1 MLTPCA
7 ALFYPSRMDFE
18 LSEENRLIKDTARR
32 LARDIIAPRAKELD
46 ETGEYP
52 HDYFEAFKNAGM
64 LGMALPES
72 MGGTGNGI
80 LPLCLAIEEVAKYE
94 CGAGLMLVLSGLP
107 TRPIMFGGTPEQQ
120 QKYLPSLAAGDT
132 KAAFCLTEPDH
143 GSDAANLQTRAVR
156 DGDDYILNGN
166 KVYISGGTV
175 ADYLTVFARTGGPG
189 AKGISAFV
197 VDAHAPGVNID
208 RTDDKMGVRSVPTA
222 HFSFQDVRVPAENLL
237 GLEEG
242 NGFNHAMLTLNSM
255 RPTVGARGVGLAEGC
270 IAYALEWARERK
282 AFGSAVIDFEAI
294 QFMFADMAI
303 QVEAARNL
311 VYKAAWLV
319 DQGKFGKEHAHN
331 LSIAKAYATEVAN
344 KVAFDSL
351 QVLGAQ
357 GYMKDHPLERHYRDA
372 RQLMIVEGT
381 SQVQR
386 VVISRAMIDR
396 NLVYG

>member
-1 MLTPCA
+1 
-7 ALFYPSRMDFE
+7 MDFE
-18 LSEENRLIKDTARR
+18 LTEEQRLIRDTARR
-32 LARDIIAPRAKELD
+32 IAKDVVAPRAKELD

-52 HDYFEAFKNAGM
+52 HDYFEAFKKAGL
-64 LGMALPES
+64 LGMAIPES

-107 TRPIMFGGTPEQQ
+107 TRPIMFGGTSEQQ
-120 QKYLPSLAAGDT
+120 QKWLPALANGDR

-143 GSDAANLQTRAVR
+143 GSDAAALETRATR

-175 ADYLTVFARTGGPG
+175 ADQLTVFARTGGPG

-222 HFSFQDVRVPAENLL
+222 HFSFSDVRVPSENLL
-237 GLEEG
+237 GGAEG
-242 NGFNHAMLTLNSM
+242 AGFNHAMLTLNSM
-255 RPTVGARGVGLAEGC
+255 RPTVGARGVGLAEGAA
-270 IAYALEWARERK
+270 AYALEWARERK
-282 AFGSAVIDFEAI
+282 AFGNSVIDFEAI
-294 QFMFADMAI
+294 QFMFADLAI
-303 QVEAARNL
+303 QIEAARNL

-319 DQGKFGKEHAHN
+319 DQGKFMKEYAHN
-331 LSIAKAYATEVAN
+331 LSIAKAYATEMAN
-344 KVAFDSL
+344 KVAFDAL

-386 VVISRAMIDR
+386 VVISRSMIDR
-396 NLVYG
+396 SLVYG

>member
-1 MLTPCA
+1 
-7 ALFYPSRMDFE
+7 MDFE
-18 LSEENRLIKDTARR
+18 LSEEHRLIKDTARR
-32 LARDIIAPRAKELD
+32 IARDVVAPRAKDLD
-46 ETGEYP
+46 ETGQYP
-52 HDYFEAFKNAGM
+52 HDYFEAFKSAGL
-64 LGMALPES
+64 LGMAIPEE

-94 CGAGLMLVLSGLP
+94 CGAGLMLVLTGLP
-107 TRPIMFGGTPEQQ
+107 NRPIVFGGTKEQQ
-120 QKYLPSLAAGDT
+120 QKYLPNAANGVT
-132 KAAFCLTEPDH
+132 KGAFCLTEPDH
-143 GSDAANLQTRAVR
+143 GSDAANLKTRATR

-222 HFSFQDVRVPAENLL
+222 HFSFSDVRVPAENLL
-237 GLEEG
+237 GLAEG
-242 NGFNHAMLTLNSM
+242 AGFNHAMLTLNSM
-255 RPTVGARGVGLAEGC
+255 RPTVGARGVGLAEG
-270 IAYALEWARERK
+270 AASYALEWARERK
-282 AFGSAVIDFEAI
+282 AFGSSVIDFEAI

-303 QVEAARNL
+303 QIEAARNL

-319 DQGKFGKEHAHN
+319 DQGKFGKEYAHN
-331 LSIAKAYATEVAN
+331 LSIAKAYATEMANNVAS
-344 KVAFDSL
+344 AAL

-372 RQLMIVEGT
+372 RQLMIVEGS

-386 VVISRAMIDR
+386 VVISRNMIDR

>member
-1 MLTPCA
+1 
-7 ALFYPSRMDFE
+7 MDFE
-18 LSEENRLIKDTARR
+18 LSEEHRLIKETARR
-32 LARDIIAPRAKELD
+32 IAREVVAPRAKEAD
-46 ETGEYP
+46 QTGEYP
-52 HDYFEAFKNAGM
+52 DDFFEAFKKAGL
-64 LGMALPES
+64 LGMAIPES

-80 LPLCLAIEEVAKYE
+80 LPICLAIEEVAKYE

-107 TRPIMFGGTPEQQ
+107 NKPLVLGGNAEQQ
-120 QKYLPSLAAGDT
+120 QKWLPNVAVGTT
-132 KAAFCLTEPDH
+132 KSAFCLTEPDH
-143 GSDAANLQTRAVR
+143 GSDAANLETRAVR

-175 ADYLTVFARTGGPG
+175 ADWLTVFARTGGPG

-197 VDAHAPGVNID
+197 VDAHSPGVNID

-222 HFSFQDVRVPAENLL
+222 HFSFSDVRVPAENLL
-237 GLEEG
+237 GGVEG
-242 NGFNHAMLTLNSM
+242 QGFNTAMLTLNSM
-255 RPTVGARGVGLAEGC
+255 RPTVGARGVGLAEG
-270 IAYALEWARERK
+270 AASYALEWARERK
-282 AFGSAVIDFEAI
+282 AFGNAVIDFEAI

-303 QVEAARNL
+303 QIEAARNL

-319 DQGKFGKEHAHN
+319 DQGKYTREYAHN
-331 LSIAKAYATEVAN
+331 LSIAKAYATEMAN
-344 KVAFDSL
+344 KVAFDAL

-372 RQLMIVEGT
+372 RQLMIVEGS

-396 NLVYG
+396 TLVYG

>member
-1 MLTPCA
+1 
-7 ALFYPSRMDFE
+7 MDFE
-18 LSEENRLIKDTARR
+18 LSDEHRLIKDAARR
-32 LARDIIAPRAKELD
+32 IARDVIAPRAKEVD

-52 HDYFEAFKNAGM
+52 HDFFDAFRDAGL
-64 LGMALPES
+64 LGMAIPEA

-94 CGAGLMLVLSGLP
+94 CGAGLMLVLTGLP
-107 TRPIMFGGTPEQQ
+107 NRPIVFGGNAEQQ
-120 QKYLPSLAAGDT
+120 QRVLPGASSGET
-132 KAAFCLTEPDH
+132 KGAFCLTEPDH
-143 GSDAANLQTRAVR
+143 GSDAANLETRAVR
-156 DGDDYILNGN
+156 DGDDYVLNGN

-237 GLEEG
+237 GLAEG
-242 NGFNHAMLTLNSM
+242 NGFNHAMLTLNSL
-255 RPTVGARGVGLAEGC
+255 RPTVGARGVGLAEGAA
-270 IAYALEWARERK
+270 AYALDWARDRK
-282 AFGSAVIDFEAI
+282 AFGSTVIDFEAI

-303 QVEAARNL
+303 EIEAARNL

-319 DQGKFGKEHAHN
+319 DQGKYTREYAHN
-331 LSIAKAYATEVAN
+331 LSIAKAYATEMAN
-344 KVAFDSL
+344 RVAFNAL

-386 VVISRAMIDR
+386 VVISRSMIDR

>member
-1 MLTPCA
+1 
-7 ALFYPSRMDFE
+7 MDFE
-18 LSEENRLIKDTARR
+18 LSEEHRMIKDTARR
-32 LARDIIAPRAKELD
+32 IARDVVAPRAKELD

-52 HDYFEAFKNAGM
+52 EDIFQAFKQAGL
-64 LGMALPES
+64 LGMAIPES

-107 TRPIMFGGTPEQQ
+107 TRPIMFGGTAEQH
-120 QKYLPSLAAGDT
+120 QKWLPSLCSGER

-175 ADYLTVFARTGGPG
+175 ADQLTVFARTGGPG

-197 VDAHAPGVNID
+197 VDAHAPGVVID

-237 GLEEG
+237 GGAEG
-242 NGFNHAMLTLNSM
+242 AGFNHAMLTLNSM
-255 RPTVGARGVGLAEGC
+255 RPTVGARGVGLAEG
-270 IAYALEWARERK
+270 AAGYAMEWARERK
-282 AFGSAVIDFEAI
+282 AFGSSVIDFEAI
-294 QFMFADMAI
+294 QFMFAEMAI
-303 QVEAARNL
+303 QIEAARNL

-319 DQGKFGKEHAHN
+319 DQGKFGKEYAHN
-331 LSIAKAYATEVAN
+331 LSIAKAYATEMAN
-344 KVAFDSL
+344 RVAFDAL

-372 RQLMIVEGT
+372 RQLTIVEGT

-386 VVISRAMIDR
+386 VVISRSMIDR

>member
-1 MLTPCA
+1 MQ
-7 ALFYPSRMDFE
+7 FE

-32 LARDIIAPRAKELD
+32 IAKDIVAPRAKELD

-52 HDYFEAFKNAGM
+52 HDFFEAFKKAGL
-64 LGMALPES
+64 LGMAIPEE

-94 CGAGLMLVLSGLP
+94 CGAGLMLVLTGLP
-107 TRPIMFGGTPEQQ
+107 NRPIVFGGTSEQQ
-120 QKYLPSLAAGDT
+120 QRWLPDAASGAT
-132 KAAFCLTEPDH
+132 KGAFCLTEPDH
-143 GSDAANLQTRAVR
+143 GSDAANLETRAVR
-156 DGDDYILNGN
+156 DGDDYVLNGN

-189 AKGISAFV
+189 PKGISAFV
-197 VDAHAPGVNID
+197 VDAKSPGVNID

-222 HFSFQDVRVPAENLL
+222 HFSFQDVRVPADNLL
-237 GLEEG
+237 GGVEG
-242 NGFNHAMLTLNSM
+242 NGFNHAMLTLNSL
-255 RPTVGARGVGLAEGC
+255 RPTVGARGVGLAEG
-270 IAYALEWARERK
+270 AASYALEWARERK
-282 AFGSAVIDFEAI
+282 AFGNAVIDFEAI

-303 QVEAARNL
+303 QIEAARNL

-319 DQGKFGKEHAHN
+319 DQGKFTREYAHH
-331 LSIAKAYATEVAN
+331 LSIAKAFATEMAN
-344 KVAFDSL
+344 KVAFDAL

-372 RQLMIVEGT
+372 RQLTIVEGT

-396 NLVYG
+396 ALVYG

>member
-1 MLTPCA
+1 
-7 ALFYPSRMDFE
+7 MDFE
-18 LSEENRLIKDTARR
+18 LSDEHKLIKDTARR
-32 LARDIIAPRAKELD
+32 IARDIVAPRAKELD
-46 ETGEYP
+46 ETGIYP
-52 HDYFEAFKNAGM
+52 EDYFQAFKKAGL
-64 LGMALPES
+64 LGMAIPDD

-94 CGAGLMLVLSGLP
+94 CGAGLMLVLTGLP
-107 TRPIMFGGTPEQQ
+107 NRPIVFGGTKEQQ
-120 QKYLPSLAAGDT
+120 QRYLPDAATGAT

-143 GSDAANLQTRAVR
+143 GSDAAALETRATR

-197 VDAHAPGVNID
+197 VDAHSPGVNID
-208 RTDDKMGVRSVPTA
+208 RTDDKMGVRSIPTA
-222 HFSFQDVRVPAENLL
+222 HFSFQDVRVPAGNLL
-237 GLEEG
+237 GLAEG

-255 RPTVGARGVGLAEGC
+255 RPTVGARGVGLAEG
-270 IAYALEWARERK
+270 AASYALEWARERK
-282 AFGSAVIDFEAI
+282 AFGNAVIDFQAI

-303 QVEAARNL
+303 QIEAARNL

-319 DQGKFGKEHAHN
+319 DQGKYTREYAHN
-331 LSIAKAYATEVAN
+331 LSIAKAYATEMAN
-344 KVAFDSL
+344 KVAFDAL

-372 RQLMIVEGT
+372 RQLMIVEGS

-386 VVISRAMIDR
+386 VVISRSMIDR
-396 NLVYG
+396 TLVYG

>member
-1 MLTPCA
+1 ME
-7 ALFYPSRMDFE
+7 FE
-18 LSEENRLIKDTARR
+18 LSEEHRLIKETARR
-32 LARDIIAPRAKELD
+32 IAREVVAPRAKALD

-52 HDYFEAFKNAGM
+52 HDYFEAFKKAGL
-64 LGMALPES
+64 LGMAIPEA

-80 LPLCLAIEEVAKYE
+80 LPICLAIEEVAKYE
-94 CGAGLMLVLSGLP
+94 CGAGLLLVLSGLP
-107 TRPIMFGGTPEQQ
+107 TRPMVFGGTKEQQ
-120 QKYLPSLAAGDT
+120 LKYLPALARGDA
-132 KAAFCLTEPDH
+132 KGAFCLTEPDH
-143 GSDAANLQTRAVR
+143 GSDAANLETRATR

-189 AKGISAFV
+189 ARGISAFV
-197 VDAHAPGVNID
+197 VDAHAPGVHID

-222 HFSFQDVRVPAENLL
+222 HFSFTDVRVPAENLL
-237 GLEEG
+237 GLQEG

-255 RPTVGARGVGLAEGC
+255 RPTVGARGVGLAEG
-270 IAYALEWARERK
+270 AASYALEWARERK
-282 AFGSAVIDFEAI
+282 AFGSSVIDFEAI

-303 QVEAARNL
+303 QIEAARNL

-319 DQGKFGKEHAHN
+319 DQGKYTREYAHH
-331 LSIAKAYATEVAN
+331 LSIAKTFATEMANRVASD
-344 KVAFDSL
+344 AL

-372 RQLMIVEGT
+372 RQLMIVEGS

-396 NLVYG
+396 TLVYG

>member
-32 LARDIIAPRAKELD
+32 LAKDIIAPRAKELD

-319 DQGKFGKEHAHN
+319 DQGKFGKEYAHN

>member
-1 MLTPCA
+1 V
-7 ALFYPSRMDFE
+7 DFE
-18 LSEENRLIKDTARR
+18 LSEENRLIKETARR
-32 LARDIIAPRAKELD
+32 IAREVVAPRAKELD

-52 HDYFEAFKNAGM
+52 HDYFEAFKKAGM
-64 LGMALPES
+64 LGMAIPED

-94 CGAGLMLVLSGLP
+94 CGAGLMLVLTGLP
-107 TRPIMFGGTPEQQ
+107 NRPIVFGGTKEQQ
-120 QKYLPSLAAGDT
+120 LKWLPDAANGVT

-143 GSDAANLQTRAVR
+143 GSDAANLETRAVR
-156 DGDDYILNGN
+156 DGDDYVLNGA

-175 ADYLTVFARTGGPG
+175 ADTLTVFARTGGPG

-237 GLEEG
+237 GNVEG
-242 NGFNHAMLTLNSM
+242 QGFGHAMLTLNTL
-255 RPTVGARGVGLAEGC
+255 RPTVGARGVGLAEG
-270 IAYALEWARERK
+270 AAGYAMEWARDRK
-282 AFGSAVIDFEAI
+282 AFGNSIIDFEAI

-303 QVEAARNL
+303 QIEAARNL

-319 DQGKFGKEHAHN
+319 DQGKYGKEYAHN
-331 LSIAKAYATEVAN
+331 LSIAKAFATEMAN
-344 KVAFDSL
+344 KVAYDAL
-351 QVLGAQ
+351 QILGAQ
-357 GYMKDHPLERHYRDA
+357 GYMQDHPLERHYRDA
-372 RQLMIVEGT
+372 RQLTIVEGS
-381 SQVQR
+381 SQIQR
-386 VVISRAMIDR
+386 VVISRSMIDR

>member
-1 MLTPCA
+1 
-7 ALFYPSRMDFE
+7 MDFE
-18 LSEENRLIKDTARR
+18 LSEEHRLIKDAARR
-32 LARDIIAPRAKELD
+32 IAKEVVAPRAKEVD

-52 HDYFEAFKNAGM
+52 HDYFEAFKQAGL
-64 LGMALPES
+64 LGMAIPEE
-72 MGGTGNGI
+72 MGGTGNGV

-107 TRPIMFGGTPEQQ
+107 TRPIVFGGTKEQQ
-120 QKYLPSLAAGDT
+120 QRFLPNAATGVT
-132 KAAFCLTEPDH
+132 KGAFCLTEPDH
-143 GSDAANLQTRAVR
+143 GSDAANLETRATR

-175 ADYLTVFARTGGPG
+175 ADFLTVFARTGGPG

-197 VDAHAPGVNID
+197 VDAHTPGINID

-242 NGFNHAMLTLNSM
+242 KGFNTAMFTLNSL
-255 RPTVGARGVGLAEGC
+255 RPTVGARGVGLAEGAA
-270 IAYALEWARERK
+270 AYALEWARERK
-282 AFGSAVIDFEAI
+282 AFGSSIIDFEAI

-303 QVEAARNL
+303 QIEAARNL
-311 VYKAAWLV
+311 VYKAAALV
-319 DQGKFGKEHAHN
+319 DQGKYTREYAHH
-331 LSIAKAYATEVAN
+331 LSIAKAYATEMANNVASS
-344 KVAFDSL
+344 AL

-357 GYMKDHPLERHYRDA
+357 GYMRDHPLERHYRDA
-372 RQLMIVEGT
+372 RQLMIVEGS
-381 SQVQR
+381 SQIQR
-386 VVISRAMIDR
+386 VVISRSLIDR

>member
-1 MLTPCA
+1 
-7 ALFYPSRMDFE
+7 MDFE
-18 LSEENRLIKDTARR
+18 LTDEQKLIQQTARR
-32 LARDIIAPRAKELD
+32 IGKDVVAPRAKELD

-52 HDYFEAFKNAGM
+52 HDYFAAFKEAGL
-64 LGMALPES
+64 LGMAIPES

-94 CGAGLMLVLSGLP
+94 CGAGLLLVLSGLP
-107 TRPIMFGGTPEQQ
+107 TRPIVFGGTAEQQ
-120 QKYLPSLAAGDT
+120 ARWLPALASGEA
-132 KAAFCLTEPDH
+132 KASFCLTEPDH
-143 GSDAANLQTRAVR
+143 GSDAANLETRAVR

-189 AKGISAFV
+189 AKGVSAFV
-197 VDAHAPGVNID
+197 VDAHAAGVRID

-222 HFSFQDVRVPAENLL
+222 HFSFQDVRVPRENLL
-237 GLEEG
+237 GIEEG
-242 NGFNHAMLTLNSM
+242 SGFNHAMLTLNSM
-255 RPTVGARGVGLAEGC
+255 RPTVGARGVGLAEGAA
-270 IAYALEWARERK
+270 AYALEWARDRK

-303 QVEAARNL
+303 QIEAARNL

-319 DQGKFGKEHAHN
+319 DQGKYTREYAHH
-331 LSIAKAYATEVAN
+331 LAIAKAYATEMANRVASD
-344 KVAFDSL
+344 AL

-386 VVISRAMIDR
+386 VVISRAMVDR
-396 NLVYG
+396 SIVYG

>member
-1 MLTPCA
+1 ME
-7 ALFYPSRMDFE
+7 FE
-18 LSEENRLIKDTARR
+18 LTEEQRLIKDTARR
-32 LARDIIAPRAKELD
+32 IAREIIAPRAAEVD

-52 HDYFEAFKNAGM
+52 HDFFEAFKQAGL
-64 LGMALPES
+64 LGMAIPEE

-80 LPLCLAIEEVAKYE
+80 LALCLAIEEVAKYE

-107 TRPIMFGGTPEQQ
+107 TRPIVFGGTKEQQ
-120 QKYLPSLAAGDT
+120 QRWLPALARGDA
-132 KAAFCLTEPDH
+132 KGAFCLTEPDH

-197 VDAHAPGVNID
+197 VDAKSPGVHID
-208 RTDDKMGVRSVPTA
+208 RTDNKMGVRSVPTA
-222 HFSFQDVRVPAENLL
+222 HFSFQNVRVPAENLL
-237 GLEEG
+237 GGEEG
-242 NGFNHAMLTLNSM
+242 KGFNHAMLTLNSM
-255 RPTVGARGVGLAEGC
+255 RPTVGARGIGLAEG
-270 IAYALEWARERK
+270 ALSYALEWARDRK
-282 AFGSAVIDFEAI
+282 AFGSSVIDFQAI

-303 QVEAARNL
+303 QIEAARNL

-319 DQGKFGKEHAHN
+319 DQGKYTREYAHH

-344 KVAFDSL
+344 RVAFDAL

-381 SQVQR
+381 SQIQR
-386 VVISRAMIDR
+386 VVISRALIDR
-396 NLVYG
+396 NLMYG

>member
-1 MLTPCA
+1 
-7 ALFYPSRMDFE
+7 MDFE
-18 LSEENRLIKDTARR
+18 LSEEHRMIKDTARR
-32 LARDIIAPRAKELD
+32 IARDVVAPRAKELD

-52 HDYFEAFKNAGM
+52 EDIFQAFKQAGL
-64 LGMALPES
+64 LGMAIPES

-80 LPLCLAIEEVAKYE
+80 LPLCLAIEEVAKHE

-107 TRPIMFGGTPEQQ
+107 TRPIMFGGTAEQH
-120 QKYLPSLAAGDT
+120 QKWLPALCSGER

-175 ADYLTVFARTGGPG
+175 ADQLTVFARTGGPG

-197 VDAHAPGVNID
+197 VDAHAPGVVID

-237 GLEEG
+237 GGAEG
-242 NGFNHAMLTLNSM
+242 AGFNHAMLTLNSM
-255 RPTVGARGVGLAEGC
+255 RPTVGARGVGLAEG
-270 IAYALEWARERK
+270 AAGYAMEWARERK
-282 AFGSAVIDFEAI
+282 AFGSSVIDFEAI
-294 QFMFADMAI
+294 QFMFAEMAI
-303 QVEAARNL
+303 QIEAARNL

-319 DQGKFGKEHAHN
+319 DQGKFGKEYAHN
-331 LSIAKAYATEVAN
+331 LSIAKAYATEMAN
-344 KVAFDSL
+344 RVAFDAL

-372 RQLMIVEGT
+372 RQLTIVEGT

-386 VVISRAMIDR
+386 VVISRSMIDR